1 MSLRT
6 TTLTDPKRSKG
17 RRALL
22 GIFAGLALFASADAS
37 AAAADASGAVR
48 DKHGDWVTRCETPP
62 GAAHEQCAIVL
73 SVVDQERPNLVLVVI
88 VLNTAD
94 RKARLIRVIAPLGV
108 LLPPGVSLR
117 IDDAD
122 AGRLSFL
129 QCLPNGCV
137 AQLAMDSAL
146 IDKLKTGKTAT
157 LGIFQTPEQGVGMQ
171 APLAGFKEAYEQLP

>member
-1 MSLRT
+1 LRT
-6 TTLTDPKRSKG
+6 TSFTNAKRLKAG
-17 RRALL
+17 WALL
-22 GIFAGLALFASADAS
+22 TLVGLLLATSHVS
-37 AAAADASGAVR
+37 AAESTPQGAVR

-73 SVVDQERPNLVLVVI
+73 SVVDQDRPSLILVVI

-94 RKARLIRVIAPLGV
+94 RKTRLMRVVAPLGV

-117 IDDAD
+117 IDNTE

-137 AQLAMDSAL
+137 AQLAMDEGL
-146 IDKLKTGKTAT
+146 IDKLKNGKTAT
-157 LGIFQTPEQGVGMQ
+157 LGVFQTPEEGVGVP

>member
-1 MSLRT
+1 MRT
-6 TTLTDPKRSKG
+6 TAFTNTKRSKAG
-17 RRALL
+17 WALL
-22 GIFAGLALFASADAS
+22 SLVVGLLFAAFRAS
-37 AAAADASGAVR
+37 AAESEPQGVVR
-48 DKHGDWVTRCETPP
+48 DKHGDWVARCETPP

-73 SVVDQERPNLVLVVI
+73 SVVDQDRPSLILIVI

-94 RKARLIRVIAPLGV
+94 RKTRLMRVVAPLGV

-117 IDDAD
+117 IDSAD

-137 AQLAMDSAL
+137 AQLAMDEAL

-157 LGIFQTPEQGVGMQ
+157 LGVFQTPEEGTGVQ

>member
-1 MSLRT
+1 MAFSNVKRLKAGWAFLSLV
-6 TTLTDPKRSKG
+6 G
-17 RRALL
+17 GLL
-22 GIFAGLALFASADAS
+22 LAMPHAS
-37 AAAADASGAVR
+37 AADSAPQGAVKE
-48 DKHGDWVTRCETPP
+48 KHGDWATRCETPP

-73 SVVDQERPNLVLVVI
+73 SVVDQDRPNLILVVI

-94 RKARLIRVIAPLGV
+94 RKTRLMRIIAPLGV

-117 IDDAD
+117 IDNVE

-137 AQLAMDSAL
+137 AQLAMDEAL
-146 IDKLKTGKTAT
+146 IGKLMTGKTAT
-157 LGIFQTPEQGVGMQ
+157 LGIFQTPEEGVGVQ

>member
-1 MSLRT
+1 MAFIKA
-6 TTLTDPKRSKG
+6 KRSKAG
-17 RRALL
+17 WAVMSLVGGLL
-22 GIFAGLALFASADAS
+22 LLASHAS
-37 AAAADASGAVR
+37 AADSETKGAVR

-73 SVVDQERPNLVLVVI
+73 SVVDQDRPNLILVVI

-94 RKARLIRVIAPLGV
+94 RKTRLMRVIAPLGV

-117 IDDAD
+117 IDNTE

-129 QCLPNGCV
+129 QCLPEWPAS
-137 AQLAMDSAL
+137 AQLAMDQSL

-157 LGIFQTPEQGVGMQ
+157 LGIFRDARGRRRRARRPS
-171 APLAGFKEAYEQLP
+171 PGFKETYEQSP

>member
-1 MSLRT
+1 MMAFT
-6 TTLTDPKRSKG
+6 KTKRSKAG
-17 RRALL
+17 WAVMSLIGGLL
-22 GIFAGLALFASADAS
+22 AASHAS
-37 AAAADASGAVR
+37 AAEPTPQGAVR
-48 DKHGDWVTRCETPP
+48 GKHGDWVTRCETPP

-73 SVVDQERPNLVLVVI
+73 SVVDQERPNLILVVI

-94 RKARLIRVIAPLGV
+94 RKTRLMRVIAPLGV

-117 IDDAD
+117 IDNAE

-137 AQLAMDSAL
+137 GQLAMDQAL

-157 LGIFQTPEQGVGMQ
+157 LGIFQTPEEGVGVQ